1 MALAAAP
8 TKGALGSS
16 CLDFHRHGRHRSF
29 EIDDEITL
37 GVLDA
42 SLARQLEA
50 VFEHDL
56 ADCVEIELAAWR
68 ARGRWHRLEDHAF
81 YFFNEQL

>member
-1 MALAAAP
+1 M
-8 TKGALGSS
+8 
-16 CLDFHRHGRHRSF
+16 
-29 EIDDEITL
+29 
-37 GVLDA
+37 LDA

-68 ARGRWHRLEDHAF
+68 ARGRWHRLKDHAF